1 MASGRV
7 SVSTEADSMASME
20 DRLVSRLSERL
31 AGIKAVYT
39 DLDGTMLG
47 RNGSLLHDPDG
58 VATLEPAE
66 ALLAARAAL
75 VDVVPASGRALRGL
89 QTDARILG
97 LPTVIAEMGAQ
108 ISYDFGRDVAQN
120 FGETPK
126 PGLPAAIMEEVGAVK
141 LLLDRFDGLLEHH
154 TPWSGWRE
162 CTHLFRGKVDTVE
175 ADALLAENGFGWVT
189 LHDNGRL
196 HGRYLG
202 IPKGSARAYH
212 LQPRGVSKGL
222 AVAID
227 RERRDFAREHAV
239 AIGDAFADLELAAEV
254 GTFVMVSDA
263 LLDDTALATRVRAM
277 DNVLVTDRPQNL
289 GWADTLA
296 LIAKLA

>member
-1 MASGRV
+1 MTTVA
-7 SVSTEADSMASME
+7 EQ
-20 DRLVSRLSERL
+20 LVSQLSERL
-31 AGIKAVYT
+31 SGIKVVYT

-47 RNGSLLHDPDG
+47 RNGSFLHDPDG
-58 VATLEPAE
+58 KATLEPAE

-89 QTDARILG
+89 QTDARLLG
-97 LPTVIAEMGAQ
+97 LATVIAEMGAQ
-108 ISYDFGRDVAQN
+108 ISYDFGRDVVQN

-126 PGLPAAIMEEVGAVK
+126 PGMPAAIMEEVGAVK
-141 LLLDRFDGLLEHH
+141 LLLERFAGLLEHH

-162 CTHLFRGKVDTVE
+162 CTHLFRGKVDPEE
-175 ADALLAENGFGWVT
+175 ADSTLAGNGFGWLT

-196 HGRYLG
+196 HGEYMG
-202 IPKGSARAYH
+202 IPKGAARAYH
-212 LQPRGVSKGL
+212 LIPRGVSKGL

-227 RERRDFAREHAV
+227 RERRGFAREDAV

-254 GTFVMVSDA
+254 GVFVMVCDA
-263 LLDDTALATRVRAM
+263 LADDPPLAERARAM
-277 DNVLVTDRPQNL
+277 DNVLVTDRAQNL

-296 LIAKLA
+296 LIAKQA

>member
-1 MASGRV
+1 MTTVA
-7 SVSTEADSMASME
+7 EQ
-20 DRLVSRLSERL
+20 LVSQLSERL
-31 AGIKAVYT
+31 SGIKVVYT

-47 RNGSLLHDPDG
+47 RNGSFLHDPDG
-58 VATLEPAE
+58 NATLEPAE

-89 QTDARILG
+89 QTDARLLG
-97 LPTVIAEMGAQ
+97 LETVIAEMGAQ
-108 ISYDFGRDVAQN
+108 ISYDFGRDVVQN

-126 PGLPAAIMEEVGAVK
+126 PGMPAAIMEEVGAVK
-141 LLLDRFDGLLEHH
+141 LLLERFAGLLEHH

-162 CTHLFRGKVDTVE
+162 CTHLFRGKVDPEE
-175 ADALLAENGFGWVT
+175 ADATLAGKGFGWLT

-196 HGRYLG
+196 HGEYMG
-202 IPKGSARAYH
+202 IPKGAARAYH
-212 LQPRGVSKGL
+212 LIPRGVSKGL

-227 RERRDFAREHAV
+227 RERRGFARENAV

-254 GTFVMVSDA
+254 GVFVMVCDA
-263 LLDDTALATRVRAM
+263 LADDPPLAERARAM

-296 LIAKLA
+296 LIAKQA

>member
-1 MASGRV
+1 MTTVA
-7 SVSTEADSMASME
+7 EQ
-20 DRLVSRLSERL
+20 LVSQLSERL
-31 AGIKAVYT
+31 SGIKVVYT

-47 RNGSLLHDPDG
+47 RNGSFLHDPDG
-58 VATLEPAE
+58 NATLEPAE

-89 QTDARILG
+89 QTDARLLG
-97 LPTVIAEMGAQ
+97 LETVIAEMGAQ
-108 ISYDFGRDVAQN
+108 ISYDFGRDVVQN

-126 PGLPAAIMEEVGAVK
+126 PGMPAAIMEEVGAVK
-141 LLLDRFDGLLEHH
+141 LLLERFAGLLEHH

-162 CTHLFRGKVDTVE
+162 CTHLFRGKVDPEE
-175 ADALLAENGFGWVT
+175 ADATLAGKGFGWLT

-196 HGRYLG
+196 HGEYMG
-202 IPKGSARAYH
+202 IPKGAARAYH
-212 LQPRGVSKGL
+212 LIPRGVSKGL

-227 RERRDFAREHAV
+227 RERRGFARENAV

-254 GTFVMVSDA
+254 GVFVMVCDA
-263 LLDDTALATRVRAM
+263 LADDPPLAERARAM

-289 GWADTLA
+289 GWADTLS
-296 LIAKLA
+296 LIAKQA

>member
-1 MASGRV
+1 MTARLGFRG
-7 SVSTEADSMASME
+7 ADSMASMGE
-20 DRLVSRLSERL
+20 RPVSSLSEL
-31 AGIKAVYT
+31 LSGIKVVYT

-47 RNGSLLHDPDG
+47 RNGSFLHDPDG
-58 VATLEPAE
+58 AATLEPAE
-66 ALLAARAAL
+66 ALLAARAAS

-89 QTDARILG
+89 QTDARLLG

-108 ISYDFGRDVAQN
+108 ISYEFGRDVVQN

-141 LLLDRFDGLLEHH
+141 LLLDRYKGLLEHH

-162 CTHLFRGKVDTVE
+162 CTHLFRGKVDTAE
-175 ADALLAENGFGWVT
+175 ADAVLAEHGFGWVT

-196 HGRYLG
+196 HGEYLG
-202 IPKGSARAYH
+202 IPKGAARAYH

-227 RERRDFAREHAV
+227 RERREFSREHAV
-239 AIGDAFADLELAAEV
+239 AIGDAFADLELASEV
-254 GTFVMVSDA
+254 GVFVMVRDA
-263 LLDDTALATRVRAM
+263 LVGDPQLAERVGTM

-289 GWADTLA
+289 GWADTIA
-296 LIAKLA
+296 LIAKQA

>member
-1 MASGRV
+1 MTTVA
-7 SVSTEADSMASME
+7 EQ
-20 DRLVSRLSERL
+20 LVSQVSERL
-31 AGIKAVYT
+31 SGIKVVYT

-47 RNGSLLHDPDG
+47 RNGSFLHDPDG
-58 VATLEPAE
+58 KATLEPAE

-89 QTDARILG
+89 QTDARLLG
-97 LPTVIAEMGAQ
+97 LATVIAEMGAQ
-108 ISYDFGRDVAQN
+108 ISYDFGRDVVQN

-126 PGLPAAIMEEVGAVK
+126 PGMPAAIMEEVGAVK
-141 LLLDRFDGLLEHH
+141 LLLERFAGLLEHH

-162 CTHLFRGKVDTVE
+162 CTHLFRGKVDPEE
-175 ADALLAENGFGWVT
+175 ADATLAGKGFGWLT

-196 HGRYLG
+196 HGEYMG
-202 IPKGSARAYH
+202 IPKGAARAYH
-212 LQPRGVSKGL
+212 LIPRGVSKGL

-227 RERRDFAREHAV
+227 RERRGFARENAV

-254 GTFVMVSDA
+254 GVFVMVCDA
-263 LLDDTALATRVRAM
+263 LADDPPLAERARAM

-296 LIAKLA
+296 LIAKQA

>member
-1 MASGRV
+1 MTTMA
-7 SVSTEADSMASME
+7 EQ
-20 DRLVSRLSERL
+20 LVSQHSERL
-31 AGIKAVYT
+31 AGIKVVYT

-47 RNGSLLHDPDG
+47 RNGSFLHDPAG
-58 VATLEPAE
+58 SATLEPAE

-75 VDVVPASGRALRGL
+75 VDVVPVSGRALRGL
-89 QTDARILG
+89 QTDARLLG

-108 ISYDFGRDVAQN
+108 ISYNFGRDVVHH

-126 PGLPAAIMEEVGAVK
+126 PGMPAAVMEEAGAVK

-162 CTHLFRGKVDTVE
+162 CTHLFRGKVDTAE
-175 ADALLAENGFGWVT
+175 ADALLDEHGFGWCT

-196 HGRYLG
+196 HGEYLG
-202 IPKGSARAYH
+202 IPKGAARAYH
-212 LQPRGVSKGL
+212 LIPRGVSKGI
-222 AVAID
+222 AVSID
-227 RERRDFAREHAV
+227 RERRGFARENAV

-254 GTFVMVSDA
+254 GVFVMVCDA
-263 LLDDTALATRVRAM
+263 IADDPPLARRIGTM

-296 LIAKLA
+296 LIAKQA

>member
-1 MASGRV
+1 MTTVA
-7 SVSTEADSMASME
+7 EQ
-20 DRLVSRLSERL
+20 LVSQLSERL
-31 AGIKAVYT
+31 SGIKVVYT

-47 RNGSLLHDPDG
+47 RNGSFLHDPDG
-58 VATLEPAE
+58 NATLEPAE

-89 QTDARILG
+89 QTDARLLG
-97 LPTVIAEMGAQ
+97 LETVIAEMGAQ
-108 ISYDFGRDVAQN
+108 ISYDFGRDVVQN

-126 PGLPAAIMEEVGAVK
+126 PGMPAAIMEEIGAVK
-141 LLLDRFDGLLEHH
+141 LLLERFAGLLEHH

-162 CTHLFRGKVDTVE
+162 CTHLFRGKVDPEE
-175 ADALLAENGFGWVT
+175 ADATLAGNGFGWLT

-196 HGRYLG
+196 HGEYMG
-202 IPKGSARAYH
+202 IPKGAARAYH
-212 LQPRGVSKGL
+212 LIPRGVSKGL

-227 RERRDFAREHAV
+227 RERRGFVRENAV

-254 GTFVMVSDA
+254 GVFVMVCDA
-263 LLDDTALATRVRAM
+263 LADDPPLAERARAM

-289 GWADTLA
+289 GWADTLS
-296 LIAKLA
+296 LIAKQA

>member
-1 MASGRV
+1 MA
-7 SVSTEADSMASME
+7 EQ
-20 DRLVSRLSERL
+20 LVSQLSERL
-31 AGIKAVYT
+31 SGIKVVYT

-47 RNGSLLHDPDG
+47 RNGSFLHDPDG
-58 VATLEPAE
+58 KATLEPAE

-89 QTDARILG
+89 QTDARLLG
-97 LPTVIAEMGAQ
+97 LATVIAEMGAQ
-108 ISYDFGRDVAQN
+108 ISYDFGRDVVQN

-126 PGLPAAIMEEVGAVK
+126 PGMPAAIMEEVGAVK
-141 LLLDRFDGLLEHH
+141 LLLERFAGLLEHH

-162 CTHLFRGKVDTVE
+162 CTHLFRGKVDPEE
-175 ADALLAENGFGWVT
+175 ADATLAGKGFGWLT

-196 HGRYLG
+196 HGEYMG
-202 IPKGSARAYH
+202 IPKGAARAYH
-212 LQPRGVSKGL
+212 LIPRGVSKGL

-227 RERRDFAREHAV
+227 RERRGFARENAV

-254 GTFVMVSDA
+254 GVFVMVCDA
-263 LLDDTALATRVRAM
+263 LADDPPLAERARAM

-296 LIAKLA
+296 LIAKQA

>member
-1 MASGRV
+1 MTTVA
-7 SVSTEADSMASME
+7 EQ
-20 DRLVSRLSERL
+20 LVSQLSERL
-31 AGIKAVYT
+31 SGIKVVYT

-47 RNGSLLHDPDG
+47 RNGSFLHDPDG
-58 VATLEPAE
+58 NATLEPAE

-89 QTDARILG
+89 QTDARLLG
-97 LPTVIAEMGAQ
+97 LETVIAEMGAQ
-108 ISYDFGRDVAQN
+108 ISYDFGRDVVQN

-126 PGLPAAIMEEVGAVK
+126 PGMPAAIMEEVGAVK
-141 LLLDRFDGLLEHH
+141 LLLERFAGLLEHH

-162 CTHLFRGKVDTVE
+162 CTHLFRGKVDPEE
-175 ADALLAENGFGWVT
+175 ADATLAGKGFGWLT

-196 HGRYLG
+196 HGEYTG
-202 IPKGSARAYH
+202 IPKGAARAYH
-212 LQPRGVSKGL
+212 LIPRGVSKGL

-227 RERRDFAREHAV
+227 RERRGFARENAV

-254 GTFVMVSDA
+254 GVFVMVCDA
-263 LLDDTALATRVRAM
+263 LADDPPLAERARAM

-296 LIAKLA
+296 LIAKQA